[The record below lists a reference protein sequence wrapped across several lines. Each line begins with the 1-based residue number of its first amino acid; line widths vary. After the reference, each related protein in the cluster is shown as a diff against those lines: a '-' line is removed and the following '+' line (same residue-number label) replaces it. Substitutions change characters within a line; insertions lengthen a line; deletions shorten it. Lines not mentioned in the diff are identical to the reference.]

1 MATRHVICGS
11 VIGTHYGTR
20 VTVMEAIYP
29 ANERERLRRLHS
41 FGILDTPAESSFDA
55 ITRLAAM
62 SLRTPIAL
70 INFIDETRQW
80 CKSAWGMQPRPVSR
94 RESLCAHTL
103 VAGDMLVI
111 PNATQDERFRDH
123 PQVVGEPRVVFY
135 AGAVLET
142 SDGVGLGTLCA
153 IDHKPHDITDDE
165 EAALRTL
172 ANCAVICLE
181 GRLASKRLSEAQG
194 RLEAARR
201 NRDEFLAMLAHE
213 LRAPL
218 APIHTAVEVLA
229 RAEATEPQRS
239 WAQQILRR
247 HVRYMSQIVDDLL
260 STSLVSRGALALSL
274 EPVRLRDLV
283 DRAIELSEAAMDKGA
298 HILTVDVDETLY
310 ADADTTQC
318 PLIIAHLLKN
328 AATYTPAGGRIDVSV
343 EAGETEVALRV
354 QDSGIGLAAADLE
367 EIFELFRQTERSL
380 ARSPGG
386 MGLGLTLARRLAE
399 LHGGTLVAHSQG
411 LGCGSEFTLTL
422 RRAAPA
428 SAPVIRDGEDAS
440 TAAPAMSI
448 LVVDDNRDTA
458 DAIALYFELSGHET
472 RVAYRAAEALDIVA
486 NWTPDVVL
494 SDIGLPD
501 MDGYELVR
509 TLRKLE
515 HLRATTFVAITGYA
529 DDSTAAVEAGFDA
542 HMPKPADAR
551 RLEQFLIRRRAR
563 NGRSP

>member
-1 MATRHVICGS
+1 
-11 VIGTHYGTR
+11 
-20 VTVMEAIYP
+20 MEAIYP
-29 ANERERLRRLHS
+29 ANEHQRLRRLHS

-55 ITRLAAM
+55 IARLAAM

-80 CKSAWGMQPRPVSR
+80 CKSAWGMQPQPVSR
-94 RESLCAHTL
+94 GESLCAHAL

-111 PNATQDERFRDH
+111 PNAAEHERFRDH
-123 PQVVGEPRVVFY
+123 PLVVGEPRVVFY
-135 AGAVLET
+135 AGAVLKT
-142 SDGVGLGTLCA
+142 SDGAAGLGTLCA
-153 IDHKPHDITDDE
+153 IDHEPHDITDDE

-172 ANCAVICLE
+172 ANCVVACLE
-181 GRLASKRLSEAQG
+181 GRQASRRLSEAQG

-218 APIHTAVEVLA
+218 ASIQTAVEVLE
-229 RAEATEPQRS
+229 RPEATATQRS

-247 HVRYMSQIVDDLL
+247 HVSYMSQIVDDLL
-260 STSLVSRGALALSL
+260 STSLVSRGAVPLSL

-283 DRAIELSEAAMDKGA
+283 DRAIELSEAAVDKGA
-298 HILTVDVDETLY
+298 HILTVDVDEALWV
-310 ADADTTQC
+310 DADTTQC

-343 EAGETEVALRV
+343 QAGETEVALRI
-354 QDSGIGLAAADLE
+354 QDSGIGIAAADLE

-428 SAPVIRDGEDAS
+428 SAPVIRDGEDAL
-440 TAAPAMSI
+440 TATSPMSI

-472 RVAYRAAEALDIVA
+472 RVAYRADEALDIVA

-509 TLRKLE
+509 ALRKLE
-515 HLRATTFVAITGYA
+515 RLQATTFVAITGYA
-529 DDSTAAVEAGFDA
+529 DDRTAALEAGFDT
-542 HMPKPADAR
+542 HMPKPADAG
-551 RLEQFLIRRRAR
+551 RLEQFLMKRMTR
-563 NGRSP
+563 NRSSPK